1 MDGDG
6 ILVFKNKD
14 RYEGTVHENIIDGIG
29 SYIYSNGNIYE
40 GEFVGGNIT
49 GNGVFQFKNGNRYE
63 GEFFNGH
70 IFGYGTMYL
79 VQGNGTVSITGFWP
93 IDGSFPKEA
102 SIQFVNGDIYEGP
115 LVNGQPTVQGTWISG
130 KERQAKIDKI
140 ENSAIHKANEFYKA
154 HRETINWCILCAS
167 AVVTAIEF
175 AAPST
180 AAMAYYVN
188 KAINKA
194 DAGMAIASAAI
205 DVTENAVLG
214 EDNDEALK
222 NVVTEVVTE
231 VAMNVVFTIL
241 PKVISKAAKP
251 LGKAVKNVTRSFL
264 AKMALKTP
272 GKILLKK
279 SALKFVKG
287 KIVGKA
293 FKISVSVQSGI
304 RKIEKTLVRNKN
316 TRSAMI
322 ATGRLLTR
330 VKHQTV
336 NYSTYLRKIKS
347 NPAIKEQLKMSAEG
361 SSKNLGDN
369 MRLLGTDNWVKLNER
384 IRRYLNMPKRQVEPH
399 HIIPSNPTT
408 ERGKQARKIWTKY
421 FESVDHPCNGIW
433 LGRSNK
439 QLGYKALAK
448 GSNHSPNSIQYEEY
462 VSNALIQTYKRYQK
476 QYAKNPEMMQKVLA
490 ETVDNIKG
498 QLYKGNLAIGTGS
511 YQVHTIS
518 SIFKESQG
526 AVTDAAKNV
535 TQSVFNLAIQ

>member
-1 MDGDG
+1 M
-6 ILVFKNKD
+6 
-14 RYEGTVHENIIDGIG
+14 
-29 SYIYSNGNIYE
+29 
-40 GEFVGGNIT
+40 
-49 GNGVFQFKNGNRYE
+49 GV
-63 GEFFNGH
+63 
-70 IFGYGTMYL
+70 
-79 VQGNGTVSITGFWP
+79 
-93 IDGSFPKEA
+93 
-102 SIQFVNGDIYEGP
+102 
-115 LVNGQPTVQGTWISG
+115 
-130 KERQAKIDKI
+130 
-140 ENSAIHKANEFYKA
+140 
-154 HRETINWCILCAS
+154 S
-167 AVVTAIEF
+167 AVVTAVEV
-175 AAPST
+175 AAAST
-180 AAMAYYVN
+180 FVGTPVAAIMEVAN
-188 KAINKA
+188 IAINSV

-205 DVTENAVLG
+205 DVAENAELG

-222 NVVTEVVTE
+222 NLGTE
-231 VAMNVVFTIL
+231 VAMNAAFIL
-241 PKVISKAAKP
+241 VPKVISKAAKP
-251 LGKAVKNVTRSFL
+251 LGKTVKNVTRSSL
-264 AKMALKTP
+264 AEMALKTP

-293 FKISVSVQSGI
+293 LKISVSVQSGI
-304 RKIEKTLVRNKN
+304 RKIEKALIRNKN

-336 NYSTYLRKIKS
+336 KYSTYLSKIKS
-347 NPAIKEQLKMSAEG
+347 NPAIKDQLKMSVEG

-369 MRLLGTDNWVKLNER
+369 MRLLGTDNWVKQNER

-399 HIIPSNPTT
+399 HIIPSIPTT

-421 FESVDHPCNGIW
+421 FGSVDHPCNGIW

-462 VSNALIQTYKRYQK
+462 VSNALIQTYKKYQK
-476 QYAKNPEMMQKVLA
+476 QYAKNPEMMQKVLV

-511 YQVHTIS
+511 HQVHTIW